1 MGKPYVLA
9 VYLFFGLLIL
19 IPQGSEAQDSPVSPP
34 AAQTPDVIQPPPDFP
49 DYIVTP
55 REDLNNFDLSTLS
68 ESEDIDYR
76 DGVGTLGT
84 TEKRDSNLEVN
95 AELKRKRMEREKAAK
110 KLDEEKKPEA
120 QESLQPANPPS
131 IGLSSEEG
139 FSPGVKRG
147 LFMWKD
153 ENGVLHATNDLG
165 YVPIEYQMQALEN
178 SEGSLNIKRGDSNKK
193 R

>member
-1 MGKPYVLA
+1 MGKLYILV

-19 IPQGSEAQDSPVSPP
+19 IPQSSEAQNSPASPP

-84 TEKRDSNLEVN
+84 AEKRNTNIEVN

-110 KLDEEKKPEA
+110 KPDKEKKPGAREGH
-120 QESLQPANPPS
+120 QPVDSPS
-131 IGLSSEEG
+131 IGQSSNEE

-178 SEGSLNIKRGDSNKK
+178 SEGSLNIKKGDNNKK